1 MAELKKEE
9 EKKEE
14 EERKEV
20 VSACLAGE
28 IDLGRKRGRVTGG
41 NGDASRIT
49 FQLSHSPRSAFA
61 TCRLV
66 HRPFVTSS

>member
-1 MAELKKEE
+1 MAELKKE
-9 EKKEE
+9 KKKKKGE
-14 EERKEV
+14 
-20 VSACLAGE
+20 VSACLAEE
-28 IDLGRKRGRVTGG
+28 IDLGRKKGRVTGG